1 MQDENNFFLQK
12 LGTNHKFLSQMKP
25 EKSLKAKVPWWLSS
39 QGVYIQII
47 VLSFINSNDANLK
60 KTQWHF
66 FNMTK
71 PLFVVTGDLD
81 GHIENAY
88 N

>member
-1 MQDENNFFLQK
+1 
-12 LGTNHKFLSQMKP
+12 MKP
-25 EKSLKAKVPWWLSS
+25 EKSLKAKVSWWLSS
-39 QGVYIQII
+39 PSVYIRII
-47 VLSFINSNDANLK
+47 VLSLINSNDATLK

-71 PLFVVTGDLD
+71 PLYVVTGDLD
-81 GHIENAY
+81 GHIENAH